1 MYEDDYQDENAQEE
15 IQSLDEAI
23 DSARSELFHLNML
36 ANAMNVLGMESAHGA
51 LTSINRISECL
62 EYVKDHD
69 RRQAHLAFE
78 RSQEATANMMNGILA
93 MNKINN
99 AEKDNGSEN
108 A

>member
-1 MYEDDYQDENAQEE
+1 MYDDEENTQDE
-15 IQSLDEAI
+15 IQSLDEAV
-23 DSARSELFHLNML
+23 DSARTELFHLTML
-36 ANAMNVLGMESAHGA
+36 ANAMNVLGMESSNGA
-51 LTSINRISECL
+51 LKSIDRINECL

-93 MNKINN
+93 MGKI
-99 AEKDNGSEN
+99 KDDEHNNGSEN